1 MDEALRLPTRRSIRL
16 QYMDYS
22 QRGAYFVT
30 ICAFLKHCLF
40 GRVESDRM
48 DLSPIGEIV
57 SSCWVGIPNHFPG
70 VKADTFV
77 VMPNHVHGIL
87 AIEEWARPFAVQGKR
102 AVPLRD
108 EARFEAFRKAMP
120 GLVPTIVRNYKAAVT
135 RLVRDMTGNRGMQ
148 VWQSNYFERVLRNG
162 EELAN
167 ASRYIQENVAMWHLD
182 KHNP

>member
-1 MDEALRLPTRRSIRL
+1 MSEAPHLRARKSIRL

-22 QRGAYFVT
+22 QPGAYFVT

-40 GRVESDRM
+40 GRVESGRM

-57 SSCWVGIPNHFPG
+57 RACWVDIPNHFPG

-87 AIEEWARPFAVQGKR
+87 AIEERARR

-108 EARFEAFRKAMP
+108 GERFEAFRKAVP
-120 GLVPTIVRNYKAAVT
+120 GSVPTIVRNYKAAVT
-135 RLVRDMTGNRGMQ
+135 KLVRDTTGNRAMQ

-167 ASRYIQENVAMWHLD
+167 ASRYIQENIAMWPLD
-182 KHNP
+182 KYNP

>member
-1 MDEALRLPTRRSIRL
+1 MREALHLPARRSIRL

-40 GRVESDRM
+40 GRVESGRM

-57 SSCWVGIPNHFPG
+57 RACWVEISNHFPG
-70 VKADTFV
+70 VNADIFV
-77 VMPNHVHGIL
+77 VMPNHVHGVL
-87 AIEEWARPFAVQGKR
+87 AIEERARR

-108 EARFEAFRKAMP
+108 EERFEEFRKAVP
-120 GLVPTIVRNYKAAVT
+120 GSVPTIVRNYKAAVT
-135 RLVRDMTGNRGMQ
+135 RLVRDTTGNRGMQ
-148 VWQSNYFERVLRNG
+148 VWQSNYFEPVLRSG

>member
-1 MDEALRLPTRRSIRL
+1 MSEALHLPARRSIRL

-22 QRGAYFVT
+22 QRGPYFVT

-40 GRVESDRM
+40 GRVESGRM

-57 SSCWVGIPNHFPG
+57 RACWVDIPNHFPG

-87 AIEEWARPFAVQGKR
+87 AIEERARR

-108 EARFEAFRKAMP
+108 EGRFEAFRKAVP
-120 GLVPTIVRNYKAAVT
+120 GSVPTIVRNYKAAVT
-135 RLVRDMTGNRGMQ
+135 KLTRGTTGNRAMQ

>member
-1 MDEALRLPTRRSIRL
+1 MSDALHLPARRSIRL

-22 QRGAYFVT
+22 QRGAYLVT

-40 GRVESDRM
+40 RRVESGRM

-57 SSCWVGIPNHFPG
+57 RACWVEISNHFPG
-70 VKADTFV
+70 VNADIFV
-77 VMPNHVHGIL
+77 VMPNHVHGVL
-87 AIEEWARPFAVQGKR
+87 AIEERARR

-108 EARFEAFRKAMP
+108 KERFEEFRKAVP
-120 GLVPTIVRNYKAAVT
+120 GSVPTIVRNYKAAVT
-135 RLVRDMTGNRGMQ
+135 RLVRDTTGNRGMQ
-148 VWQSNYFERVLRNG
+148 VWQSNYFERVLRSG

-182 KHNP
+182 KHNT

>member
-1 MDEALRLPTRRSIRL
+1 
-16 QYMDYS
+16 MDYS

-30 ICAFLKHCLF
+30 ICAFLKHFLF
-40 GRVESDRM
+40 GRVESGRM

-57 SSCWVGIPNHFPG
+57 RACWVDIPNHFPG

-87 AIEEWARPFAVQGKR
+87 AIVGARH
-102 AVPLRD
+102 AVPVLRGKG
-108 EARFEAFRKAMP
+108 RFEAFRKAVP
-120 GLVPTIVRNYKAAVT
+120 GSVPTIVRNYKAAVT
-135 RLVRDMTGNRGMQ
+135 KLVRDTTGNRGMQ

-162 EELAN
+162 EEFAN

>member
-1 MDEALRLPTRRSIRL
+1 MSEALRLPTRRSIPL

-30 ICAFLKHCLF
+30 IRAFLKHCLF
-40 GRVESDRM
+40 GRVESGRM

-57 SSCWVGIPNHFPG
+57 RACWVDIPNHFPG

-87 AIEEWARPFAVQGKR
+87 AIEERARR

-108 EARFEAFRKAMP
+108 EAHFEAFRKAVP
-120 GLVPTIVRNYKAAVT
+120 GSVPTIVRNYKAAVT
-135 RLVRDMTGNRGMQ
+135 RLVRYTTGNREMQ
-148 VWQSNYFERVLRNG
+148 VWQNNYFERVLRND

>member
-1 MDEALRLPTRRSIRL
+1 
-16 QYMDYS
+16 MDYS
-22 QRGAYFVT
+22 QAGAYFVT
-30 ICAFLKHCLF
+30 ICAFLRHCLF
-40 GRVESDRM
+40 GSVESDRM

-57 SSCWVGIPNHFPG
+57 RSCWVDIPNHFPG

-87 AIEEWARPFAVQGKR
+87 AIEERARR

-108 EARFEAFRKAMP
+108 EGRFEAFRKAVP
-120 GLVPTIVRNYKAAVT
+120 GTVPTIVRNYKAAVT
-135 RLVRDMTGNRGMQ
+135 KRVRDTTGNRAVQ

>member
-1 MDEALRLPTRRSIRL
+1 MREALHLPARRSIRL

-40 GRVESDRM
+40 GRVESGRM

-57 SSCWVGIPNHFPG
+57 RACWIEISNHFPG
-70 VKADTFV
+70 VNADIFV
-77 VMPNHVHGIL
+77 VMPNHVHGVL
-87 AIEEWARPFAVQGKR
+87 AIEERARR

-108 EARFEAFRKAMP
+108 EERFEEFRKAVP
-120 GLVPTIVRNYKAAVT
+120 GSVPTIVRNYKAAVT
-135 RLVRDMTGNRGMQ
+135 RLVRDTTGNRGMQ
-148 VWQSNYFERVLRNG
+148 VWQSNYFEPVLRSG

-182 KHNP
+182 KHNT

>member
-1 MDEALRLPTRRSIRL
+1 MSEAPHLPARRSIRL

-30 ICAFLKHCLF
+30 ICAFLKRCLF
-40 GRVESDRM
+40 GRVESGRM

-57 SSCWVGIPNHFPG
+57 RACWVDIPNHFPG

-87 AIEEWARPFAVQGKR
+87 AIVGARH
-102 AVPLRD
+102 AVPVLRGKG
-108 EARFEAFRKAMP
+108 RFEAFRKAVP
-120 GLVPTIVRNYKAAVT
+120 GSVPTIVRNYKAAAT
-135 RLVRDMTGNRGMQ
+135 KLVRDTTGNRAMQ